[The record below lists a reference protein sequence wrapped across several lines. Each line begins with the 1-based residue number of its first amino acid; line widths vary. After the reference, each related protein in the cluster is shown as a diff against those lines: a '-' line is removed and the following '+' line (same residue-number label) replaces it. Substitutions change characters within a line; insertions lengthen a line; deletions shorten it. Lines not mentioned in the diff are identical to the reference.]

1 MANDWPSVLEIFD
14 GGLFAFFGV
23 MAMLEIAIA
32 MFRSSDKGEG

>member
-1 MANDWPSVLEIFD
+1 LAV
-14 GGLFAFFGV
+14 GLFAFFGV